1 MYALQKQI
9 GVLMKTLGLIG
20 GIGPESTIDYYKMLI
35 KKYREIKGEN
45 EYPSFLINNINM
57 TEMLDYIKN
66 KKNEELVKYLSN
78 EINKIEKAGA
88 DFAALAS
95 NTPHLVFDELQ
106 KNVNI
111 PLISIVEETVKF
123 CAKRGFVNTGLFGTM
138 FTMEAGFYQQIGEKY
153 SVKVKIPEEN
163 ERKFIHEIYFNEL
176 VPGIIKES
184 TRKKL
189 VEIACNLKDKCG
201 ISGLIL
207 GGTELPLILKQEE
220 FKDIV
225 ILNTSEIHI
234 NAIIK
239 KMINNEDF

>member
-1 MYALQKQI
+1 
-9 GVLMKTLGLIG
+9 MKTLGLIG
-20 GIGPESTIDYYKMLI
+20 GIGPESTVDYYKMLI
-35 KKYREIKGEN
+35 KKYREVKGVN

-57 TEMLDYIKN
+57 TEMLDYVKN
-66 KKNEELVKYLSN
+66 KKNEELVRFLSK
-78 EINKIEKAGA
+78 EINKLENAGA

-95 NTPHLVFDELQ
+95 NTPHIVFDELQ

-111 PLISIVEETVKF
+111 PLISIVEETIKY
-123 CAKRGFVNTGLFGTM
+123 CTKNGFTNTGLFGTM

-153 SVKVKIPEEN
+153 SVKVIIPEEN

-184 TRKKL
+184 TQKKL
-189 VEIACNLKDKCG
+189 VEIVYSLKDKSG

-207 GGTELPLILKQEE
+207 GGTELPLILKQED
-220 FKDIV
+220 FKDIK

-234 NAIIK
+234 NSILTR
-239 KMINNEDF
+239 MTNNEAF